1 MLQNTA
7 QRCKTQH
14 DFSMVKSMTGFP
26 RDSDSESDSGASDD
40 EPPKSKSA
48 TAVRKQAVGVRART
62 NGRFKSSSRARGG
75 PCVRETPRG
84 GARASCSVVLP
95 SGLRDVS
102 SVVIVFDPVF
112 GPRLRRVLDD
122 TTCEENEHKHERRDE
137 LYAVSVS
144 RTRTSSAVTVRSCL
158 RGRLRALLPCA
169 PVPRRVRAH
178 VSFVRAW
185 S

>member
-1 MLQNTA
+1 M
-7 QRCKTQH
+7 
-14 DFSMVKSMTGFP
+14 
-26 RDSDSESDSGASDD
+26 
-40 EPPKSKSA
+40 
-48 TAVRKQAVGVRART
+48 
-62 NGRFKSSSRARGG
+62 
-75 PCVRETPRG
+75 RETPRG
-84 GARASCSVVLP
+84 GAIASCSVVLP

-112 GPRLRRVLDD
+112 GPRLRRVLYD